1 MTLPPLLTRLI
12 AVVIVMIAAAFG
24 ASMAQ
29 AHEGHT
35 HHVAQA
41 ATAHQHTR
49 LAPEA
54 VSPRAVAEAFTNAA
68 MASPADQLLS
78 GAASRAKASDER
90 LCNGVC
96 CSMGASCCVPGAMLP
111 AAAAAFP
118 APTAAVRLTAAAEP
132 FPAGIARGALP
143 KPPRSIA

>member
-12 AVVIVMIAAAFG
+12 AAVIVMIAAAFG

-35 HHVAQA
+35 HHAAQA
-41 ATAHQHTR
+41 ATAHHHPR

-54 VSPRAVAEAFTNAA
+54 VAPRAVAETFTKAA
-68 MASPADQLLS
+68 VASPADRLLS
-78 GAASRAKASDER
+78 VAVSRAKTTDER

-96 CSMGASCCVPGAMLP
+96 CSLGASCCVPGAMLP

-118 APTAAVRLTAAAEP
+118 AATAAVRLIAAAEP
-132 FPAGIARGALP
+132 FRAGIAREALP